1 MGAVYIGTVRIIAR
15 STLNG
20 FVDSR
25 VEKRLRKTVKEQLD
39 SWYAVASRAEWKN
52 SAELKQQF
60 SSASIVSSER
70 VVFNIK
76 GNDYRLVTAIDYA
89 HSIMLVLWLGTHQEY
104 DEIDVTRV
112 RYEKERYADSTHSN

>member
-1 MGAVYIGTVRIIAR
+1 MGAVYIGTASIIAR

-20 FVDSR
+20 FVDNR

-39 SWYAVASRAEWKN
+39 SWYAIASRAEWKN

-60 SSASIVSSER
+60 SSASVVSSER
-70 VVFNIK
+70 VVFDIK

-89 HSIMLVLWLGTHQEY
+89 HGVMLALWLGTHREY
-104 DEIDVTRV
+104 DQIVVTRV
-112 RYEKERYADSTHSN
+112 RYEKERYANSTDSN